1 MAAVITKAE
10 RRTDSRLAA
19 RCAAIASAGAAAI
32 HFAVAPMHWG
42 HWLPSGVFFV
52 SIALLQLIW
61 VFLVWSRPT
70 ALVFAVGVVVNVGA
84 VALWI
89 HSRTAGV
96 PFGPAAGQP
105 EAVDA
110 AGICVLLLQCYVVMG
125 ATWAW
130 VRRSRAEQVSGLGR
144 ALVLL
149 GANAVMVAAVT
160 TGLASSLY
168 GHNHHPHGPAQAE
181 DSHQV
186 THGPPVQGHQHPS
199 EPVGLPREE
208 AMTGP
213 AVAPAPINP
222 GLPMV
227 ESRLEIDGHHD
238 HAH

>member
-19 RCAAIASAGAAAI
+19 RCAAVASAGAAAI
-32 HFAVAPMHWG
+32 HFAVAPAHWE
-42 HWLPSGVFFV
+42 HWVPSGVFFV
-52 SIALLQLIW
+52 AIGLVQLIW
-61 VFLVWSRPT
+61 VFLAWSRPT
-70 ALVFAVGVVVNVGA
+70 ALVLAVGVVANAGA
-84 VALWI
+84 VALWV
-89 HSRTAGV
+89 HSRVAGAV
-96 PFGPAAGQP
+96 FGPGAGQP

-110 AGICVLLLQCYVVMG
+110 AGICVLLLQSYVVMG

-130 VRRSRAEQVSGLGR
+130 VRRARAEQVSTFGR
-144 ALVLL
+144 AVVLL

-160 TGLASSLY
+160 AGLASGLY
-168 GHNHHPHGPAQAE
+168 GHTPHHHGPAEAQDQHQA
-181 DSHQV
+181 
-186 THGPPVQGHQHPS
+186 THDAPVQGHQHPS

-213 AVAPAPINP
+213 ATTPPPASP

-227 ESRLEIDGHHD
+227 ESSLDIDDHHD